1 MWTCGELKNS
11 AKQRLKPSYWKAFAV
26 CLLSSF
32 ALGGSSSASFSSGG
46 VSLTDFYIQPEE
58 LGLDARIDQ
67 IEAIASEEKLTW
79 ENIGELFRQGMQLV
93 KDLIS
98 RLFSGYS
105 QEQIRLFFFIFFAI
119 LAVALVISFAVKLFV
134 GYPLLIGKSRF
145 FVVNSKYDAPFNE
158 IGYGFRNGSYMHFV
172 GIVFWRQFKIF
183 LWSLLLWIPGIIKR
197 YEYSMVPYVLAENP
211 ELTNEEA
218 FRLSRE
224 FTRGEK
230 WHLFVLDLSFIG
242 WYFLGVLCLGIGVLF
257 VVPYKEATV
266 VEFYC
271 RRREELLNNGTIA
284 GSQLP
289 GVERFAGR

>member
-1 MWTCGELKNS
+1 MWTCGELKKS

-26 CLLSSF
+26 CLLSS
-32 ALGGSSSASFSSGG
+32 LGMGGSVSVPSGS
-46 VSLTDFYIQPEE
+46 SLTDFDLPVEE
-58 LGLDARIDQ
+58 LGLDEQ
-67 IEAIASEEKLTW
+67 IEQIEKIASDENFTW
-79 ENIGELFRQGMQLV
+79 ENVKDLFNEGLQLV

-105 QEQIRLFFFIFFAI
+105 QEQIRMFFVIFFAI
-119 LAVALVISFAVKLFV
+119 FAVALVISFAIKLFV

-172 GIVFWRQFKIF
+172 GIIFWRQFKIF
-183 LWSLLLWIPGIIKR
+183 LWTLLLWIPGIIKR

-242 WYFLGVLCLGIGVLF
+242 WYFLGMLCLGIGILF
-257 VVPYKEATV
+257 VVPYKEAAV

-271 RRREELLNNGTIA
+271 RKREELLNNGTVA

-289 GVERFAGR
+289 GVERFAGH